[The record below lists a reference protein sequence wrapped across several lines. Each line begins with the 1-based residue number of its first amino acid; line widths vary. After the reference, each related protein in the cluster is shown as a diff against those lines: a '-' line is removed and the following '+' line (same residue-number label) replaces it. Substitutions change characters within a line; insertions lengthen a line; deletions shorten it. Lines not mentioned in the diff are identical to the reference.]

1 MSRCAACVPAWRVT
15 LLLGCAVLAFFA
27 GAACRVEAPEA
38 GSEPAPT
45 AVPVAAETL
54 IIALPTGAA
63 DADYAGAA
71 AFEALVEGLSRGAVA
86 VEIAG
91 REQPCGAPRQCLDD
105 LREGSIDITRA
116 TTEDLAALFPEI
128 RILDVPYLF
137 EDGAIVDL
145 VYTGAFYARLRDA
158 LVARAGLRPVAI
170 GTSAGWRTLA
180 TTGPAVRTPD
190 DVRGLTLW
198 AGSSP
203 IEAELVTALGAVPA
217 TGDRREIAAELE
229 RGAVNGV
236 TLPLV
241 DIVALGLH
249 ERIRHVTLDRHGYDA
264 ALWLM
269 NDSSHQA
276 LPASLRRVVQAGFDE
291 LTRLTLAVPADRQA
305 DAVRSVQAAGGEVHL
320 LSPEERKA
328 FLMAVGRVATG
339 YVDTYGHE
347 WLVWL
352 EGAIAEA
359 EREVAVARPGTSPG
373 SP

>member
-1 MSRCAACVPAWRVT
+1 LT
-15 LLLGCAVLAFFA
+15 HLLGCVVLVFVA
-27 GAACRVEAPEA
+27 GPACGVEAPEA
-38 GSEPAPT
+38 DSEPAAT
-45 AVPVAAETL
+45 AAPVAAETL
-54 IIALPTGAA
+54 VVALPAGAA
-63 DADYAGAA
+63 DADYAAA
-71 AFEALVEGLSRGAVA
+71 EAFEALVEGLSRGAVA

-105 LREGSIDITRA
+105 LREGSIDVTRA
-116 TTEDLAALFPEI
+116 ATEEVAKLFPEI

-137 EDGAIVDL
+137 EDDAVVAL
-145 VYTGAFYARLRDA
+145 VFTGAFYARLRDA

-170 GTSAGWRTLA
+170 GTSAGWRTFA

-198 AGSSP
+198 VGSSP
-203 IEAELVTALGAVPA
+203 IEADLVTALGAVPA
-217 TGDRREIAAELE
+217 TAARREIEAELD
-229 RGAVNGV
+229 RGAVNGL

-291 LTRLTLAVPADRQA
+291 LTRLTLAVPAGRQA

-328 FLMAVGRVATG
+328 FLMAAGRVATG

-359 EREVAVARPGTSPG
+359 EREVAVARGGRERARRPEL
-373 SP
+373 